1 MNEKNNEEVILN
13 EIGPTIALVIAS
25 CSKEISLHTAVEISY
40 KIDSTISL
48 YNMVETYKV
57 DNTDNLQNSLINS
70 KGIDNLT
77 EIKTED
83 LFKERKGDEEN
94 LFLCEE
100 KKLSTTDSVVISR
113 YS

>member
-1 MNEKNNEEVILN
+1 MNEKNNEE
-13 EIGPTIALVIAS
+13 EA
-25 CSKEISLHTAVEISY
+25 
-40 KIDSTISL
+40 
-48 YNMVETYKV
+48 YKV
-57 DNTDNLQNSLINS
+57 DNTDNLQYSLINS

-94 LFLCEE
+94 LFLCEAT
-100 KKLSTTDSVVISR
+100 KLSTTDSVVISR